1 MFHKISLLCYL
12 LIVIAATSS
21 ASDTATIPPLQCG
34 DDEREESAG
43 ACLQETKFTAG
54 TVSTALHLKIGGE
67 AAGCDSEWATSLE
80 FSLDAV
86 PAQQPVISATLT
98 VRKTGYS
105 DDSEGFPYVGVFDYP
120 ATGEPVSV
128 DRNALSPD
136 TMLDV
141 VFPSSANVD
150 LSFDV
155 TAAVQDLVAG
165 GAARAGFLLAGV
177 YSEVGYE
184 DWISVGGTAYA
195 IPPRLVIVYEGTVA
209 AQSGSWST
217 IKAAYR

>member
-1 MFHKISLLCYL
+1 MKQAILLACHL
-12 LIVIAATSS
+12 LVIAAAAA
-21 ASDTATIPPLQCG
+21 ASDTVTIPPLQCG
-34 DDEREESAG
+34 DDEREYGAG
-43 ACLQETKFTAG
+43 ACPQETKFTAG
-54 TVSTALHLKIGGE
+54 TVSTALHLKVGGE

-80 FSLDAV
+80 FGLETV
-86 PAQQPVISATLT
+86 PAQQPVVSAVLV

-105 DDSEGFPYVGVFDYP
+105 DDSEGFPYVGVFAYP
-120 ATGEPVSV
+120 ATGAPVSV
-128 DRNALSPD
+128 GRDELTPD

-155 TAAVQDLVAG
+155 TAAVQALVDA

-184 DWISVGGTAYA
+184 DWISVGGMAYA
-195 IPPRLVIVYEGTVA
+195 VPPRLVVVYEGTVA
-209 AQSGSWST
+209 APAGSWSAV
-217 IKAAYR
+217 KAAYR

>member
-1 MFHKISLLCYL
+1 MTVSRPLLCCL
-12 LIVIAATSS
+12 FLALAATAA
-21 ASDTATIPPLQCG
+21 ASDTVTIAPLQCG
-34 DDEREESAG
+34 DDEREEGAG
-43 ACLQETKFTAG
+43 ACPQETKFTAG
-54 TVSTALHLKIGGE
+54 IVSTALHLKVGGE

-80 FSLDAV
+80 FGLEAV
-86 PAQQPVISATLT
+86 PAQQPVVSAVLI

-105 DDSEGFPYVGVFDYP
+105 DDSEGFPYVGVFAYP
-120 ATGEPVSV
+120 ATGAPVTV
-128 DRNALSPD
+128 GRDELTPD

-155 TAAVQDLVAG
+155 TAAVQSLVDA

-195 IPPRLVIVYEGTVA
+195 VPPRLVVVYEGTVA
-209 AQSGSWST
+209 APADSWSAV
-217 IKAAYR
+217 KAAYR